1 MRARPAVGASP
12 AHAGLLLLWLTCL
25 LAAQPSAADEA
36 PIHLR
41 ADCPPG
47 FELRD
52 GNRCLLRNLY
62 EFFDSLQGAGL
73 GGTRTHLPP
82 HRDGFSPQQ
91 IDLGRYLFFD
101 PLLSA
106 DRSLSCASCH
116 DPALGFSDARPR
128 SRGIGGVE
136 TARAAPSLWNAAFL
150 KRFFWDGRAASLE
163 QQAQG
168 SLYSPVEMGH
178 TPEGLLTALA
188 AVPAYVALFDQAFP
202 GGAHGVSLDEL
213 YTALAAFQSSLVSLN
228 SRYDRYALG
237 YAAALD
243 ADEIAGLNVFRSF
256 VARCSECH
264 TPPLFTNQQL
274 AVIGSPEPEGR
285 ALDVGAEA
293 ILHAPK
299 LKGAF
304 KVPTLRNVALTAP
317 YMHSGRF
324 PTLRE
329 AVDFYNGGRGH
340 AIPPGVAMYPH
351 WHIVSPGLRE
361 EEIESLVAFLATL
374 SDQSLAP
381 AVPER
386 VPSGL
391 APFGRRATGVRL
403 SDNDTPAAGD
413 PT

>member
-1 MRARPAVGASP
+1 MRVRGPSLRWLPGV
-12 AHAGLLLLWLTCL
+12 LLLTTL
-25 LAAQPSAADEA
+25 LALTAPPRAMAAEA
-36 PIHLR
+36 AIRLSET
-41 ADCPPG
+41 CPPG

-52 GNRCLLRNLY
+52 GRRCLLRNLY
-62 EFFDSLQGAGL
+62 EFYDSLQGAGL

-128 SRGIGGVE
+128 SSGIGGAQ
-136 TARAAPSLWNAAFL
+136 TPRAAPSLWNAAFL

-163 QQAQG
+163 EQAQG

-178 TPEGLLTALA
+178 TPDGLLAALA
-188 AVPAYVALFDQAFP
+188 AVPEYRRLFDEAFP
-202 GGAHGVSLDEL
+202 GGASGVSLADL

-237 YAAALD
+237 HAAALD
-243 ADEIAGLNVFRSF
+243 AREIAGLNVFRSF

-274 AVIGSPEPEGR
+274 AVIGAPEPEGR

-304 KVPTLRNVALTAP
+304 KVPTLRNIALTAP

-324 PTLRE
+324 ATLRE
-329 AVDFYNGGRGH
+329 TVDFYNRGRGH

-351 WHIVSPGLRE
+351 WHIVSPELRE
-361 EEIESLVAFLATL
+361 EEVELLVAFLATL

-386 VPSGL
+386 LPSGL
-391 APFGRRATGVRL
+391 APFGQRAAGVRL
-403 SDNDTPAAGD
+403 SDNNNPATGD